1 MLLHGLASNHTRW
14 SEFVEQTSLAATH
27 DLLTPDLRGHGLSVE
42 VSDHG
47 DLDRW
52 VDDLSGL
59 LHKMGHRRAVIV
71 GHSLGAQVAMH
82 FAATHPN
89 LTRSLFL
96 IDPVLRTAL
105 LPKNQWIRTAS
116 PLFSVAAAWIR
127 FANRL
132 GVYRRCIEPL
142 DLREL
147 DCAARIALQSAEN
160 TEAFIKQYSS
170 TRADLGHIH
179 TAQYLQDV
187 VELLR
192 APPEFARLCCPVRVL
207 LSTGATFAGE
217 SETRRD
223 FSALT
228 NATFA
233 TIDCHHWPVTERP
246 DEVRLAIETW
256 VLSGSENLQL
266 FGETATASGPNA
278 IYSNYR

>member
-27 DLLTPDLRGHGLSVE
+27 DLLTPDLRGHGAAAT

-47 DLDRW
+47 DLDVW
-52 VDDLSGL
+52 VSDLSDL
-59 LHKMGHRRAVIV
+59 LNKTGHQRAVIV

-82 FAATHPN
+82 FAAKYPDRTI
-89 LTRSLFL
+89 SLFL

-105 LPKNQWIRTAS
+105 LPKNQWVLTAS
-116 PLFSVAAAWIR
+116 PWFAGAARTIR
-127 FANRL
+127 FANQL
-132 GVYRRCIEPL
+132 GIYRRHIEPL

-147 DCAARIALQSAEN
+147 DRAARIALQSAEN
-160 TEAFIKQYSS
+160 TEAFIQQYSS
-170 TRADLGHIH
+170 TRADLQHIH

-187 VELLR
+187 VELLQ
-192 APPEFARLCCPVRVL
+192 PPPDFARLSCPVGVL

-223 FSALT
+223 FAALT

-256 VLSGSENLQL
+256 VASEL
-266 FGETATASGPNA
+266 
-278 IYSNYR
+278 

>member
-27 DLLTPDLRGHGLSVE
+27 DLLTPDLRGHGQPAT
-42 VSDHG
+42 VSDQG
-47 DLDRW
+47 DLDAW
-52 VDDLSGL
+52 TQDLATL
-59 LHKMGHRRAVIV
+59 LARTGHQHAVIV

-82 FAATHPN
+82 FAALYPART
-89 LTRSLFL
+89 TSLYL

-105 LPKNQWIRTAS
+105 LPKNQWILTAT
-116 PLFSVAAAWIR
+116 PVFSVAAALIR

-132 GVYRRCIEPL
+132 GLYRDHIEPL

-147 DCAARIALQSAEN
+147 DRAARIALKSPEN

-170 TRADLGHIH
+170 TRADLKHIH

-192 APPEFARLCCPVRVL
+192 PPPDFARLGCPVRVL

-217 SETRRD
+217 RDTRRD
-223 FSALT
+223 FSTLA
-228 NATFA
+228 NVSFA

-246 DEVRLAIETW
+246 EAVRLAIESW
-256 VLSGSENLQL
+256 VIG
-266 FGETATASGPNA
+266 GT
-278 IYSNYR
+278 

>member
-27 DLLTPDLRGHGLSVE
+27 DLLTPDLRGHGE
-42 VSDHG
+42 GATVSDHG
-47 DLDRW
+47 NLDSWVNELSDLLNRGDR
-52 VDDLSGL
+52 
-59 LHKMGHRRAVIV
+59 KRAVIV

-82 FAATHPN
+82 FAAKHPDR
-89 LTRSLFL
+89 TTSLFL

-105 LPKNQWIRTAS
+105 LPKNQWILTAS
-116 PLFSVAAAWIR
+116 PVFLATAAAIR

-132 GVYRRCIEPL
+132 GFYRRHIEPL

-147 DCAARIALQSAEN
+147 DQAARIALQSPEN

-170 TRADLGHIH
+170 TRADLKHIH

-192 APPEFARLCCPVRVL
+192 PPPDFSRLRCPVRVL
-207 LSTGATFAGE
+207 LSTGATFA
-217 SETRRD
+217 SASDTRRD
-223 FSALT
+223 FSTLADVS
-228 NATFA
+228 FA

-246 DEVRLAIETW
+246 DELRLAIENW
-256 VLSGSENLQL
+256 V
-266 FGETATASGPNA
+266 ASGTENDTA
-278 IYSNYR
+278 F

>member
-27 DLLTPDLRGHGLSVE
+27 DLLTPDLRGHGEGAS

-52 VDDLSGL
+52 VNDLAESLNGT
-59 LHKMGHRRAVIV
+59 GHERAVIV

-82 FAATHPN
+82 FAAKHPER
-89 LTRSLFL
+89 TTSLFL

-105 LPKNQWIRTAS
+105 LPQNQWIRTAS
-116 PLFSVAAAWIR
+116 PVFSAAAAAIR
-127 FANRL
+127 LANRA
-132 GVYRRCIEPL
+132 GIYRRRIEPL

-147 DCAARIALQSAEN
+147 DRVARIALESPEN

-170 TRADLGHIH
+170 TRADLKHIH

-192 APPEFARLCCPVRVL
+192 PAPDFARLRCPVRVL

-217 SETRRD
+217 SATRRD
-223 FSALT
+223 FSALA
-228 NATFA
+228 NVSFA
-233 TIDCHHWPVTERP
+233 AIDCHHWPVTERP
-246 DEVRLAIETW
+246 DEVRLAIESW
-256 VLSGSENLQL
+256 VASGSESL
-266 FGETATASGPNA
+266 TAFQ
-278 IYSNYR
+278 